1 MLKRHAVTLRGQEA
15 KDEGAYTCPDMYQ
28 AVAALLLQQQRA
40 SMGGGPQGQDVRVS
54 TEVRDGQ
61 LVGQSEEE

>member
-28 AVAALLLQQQRA
+28 AVAIAVA
-40 SMGGGPQGQDVRVS
+40 AAAAAGGPAWGTLGQARRGR
-54 TEVRDGQ
+54 T
-61 LVGQSEEE
+61 